1 MKSLFITASGTE
13 VGKTFV
19 TTLLIRQLRAKGHA
33 VCALKPVVTG
43 FANETADDSDTR
55 HLLDALGQAMSAEN
69 IASVSPWRFTAPLA
83 PNMAAIR
90 EQRSV
95 DLAQLVA
102 FCNAARGGMENY
114 LLIEGV
120 GGVLVPLN
128 ARQTVRDWIMELK
141 MPALLVT
148 GSYLGSISH
157 TLSALEALQAKDI
170 PVTGIVVSESPA
182 SPAPLAETVETL
194 DHFSGGVRVQ
204 ALLRGANIQNAPDLT
219 YLLNEVF

>member
-19 TTLLIRQLRAKGHA
+19 TSLLIRQLRAKGYG
-33 VCALKPVVTG
+33 VCALKPLVTG
-43 FANETADDSDTR
+43 FTNKTADNSDTR

-69 IASVSPWRFTAPLA
+69 IESVSPWRFAAPLA
-83 PNMAAIR
+83 PNMAAVR
-90 EQRSV
+90 EQRSI
-95 DLAQLVA
+95 DLAELVA
-102 FCNAARGGMENY
+102 FCSAARGGAENY

-128 ARQTVRDWIMELK
+128 ARHTVRDWIMELN

-157 TLSALEALQAKDI
+157 TLSALEALQTKGV
-170 PVTGIVVSESPA
+170 PVAGVVVSESPA
-182 SPAPLAETVETL
+182 SSVPLAETVETL
-194 DHFSGGVRVQ
+194 ACFSSGVSVQ
-204 ALLRGANIQNAPDLT
+204 GLLRDADIGSAPDLT